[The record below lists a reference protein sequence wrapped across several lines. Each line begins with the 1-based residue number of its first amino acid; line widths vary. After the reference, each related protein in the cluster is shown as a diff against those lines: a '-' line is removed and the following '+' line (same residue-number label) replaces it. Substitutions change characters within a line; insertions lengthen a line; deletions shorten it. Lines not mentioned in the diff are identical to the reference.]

1 MHRNLA
7 ETVLG
12 AAVLLTA
19 AGFLFYFSQN
29 ISHAPDDGY
38 TLSAAFTKTDGIE
51 TGTAVRVSGI
61 PVGKIT
67 AMRLNPETYQAEVV
81 MTIENSVKLPRDTAA
96 VVASAG
102 MLDGKFISLEPGA
115 DEDLLVDGDRLEYTQ
130 SPPGLEQLLGQ
141 VIFSLNKESKKEDG
155 TKSDSA
161 PASVPAT
168 PAAPASV
175 GGEAPAEST
184 DTP

>member
-1 MHRNLA
+1 MQRNLA

-12 AAVLLTA
+12 AAVLLIA

-29 ISHAPDDGY
+29 ISRAPADGY
-38 TLSAAFTKTDGIE
+38 KLTAAFTKTDGIDA
-51 TGTAVRVSGI
+51 GTVVRVSGI

-67 AMRLNPETYQAEVV
+67 ATRLNPETYQAEVE
-81 MTIENSVKLPRDTAA
+81 MTIDSTVQLPTDTAA

-115 DEDLLVDGDRLEYTQ
+115 DEEMLKDGDKLEYTQ

-141 VIFSLNKESKKEDG
+141 VIFSLNKDDKGG
-155 TKSDSA
+155 TGKSSGA
-161 PASVPAT
+161 PRAPTPPASVT
-168 PAAPASV
+168 DAP
-175 GGEAPAEST
+175 
-184 DTP
+184 